1 MIPNAFSLRVVI
13 CVNDCPIGLRLQ
25 KDEPLPVYQ
34 HTYDDNED
42 GRALALHHLEK
53 IKSYVE
59 RNREIGNKKK

>member
-1 MIPNAFSLRVVI
+1 MITNAFSLRVVI

-34 HTYDDNED
+34 HSYDDSED